1 MSQRLQSHSTVLTA
15 ARQTMAAWSKLLESP
30 NDIPTVYKSYF
41 DKTFGKDQRFP
52 YVILTPSLDK
62 FPRKTTEKLICDS
75 DDSIHIFERNGD
87 RIVASSYPYRDIC
100 GVELGII
107 LLDSWLTISGKT
119 SQGEAGVTTIEFNT
133 TSLRHFADI
142 LNKLRSAP
150 PLVNPGQVAVEKE
163 KFDHLAEVNFKFM
176 NYGRES
182 LLPGEIVLQVLLQ
195 PEIRQS
201 LWSVFGKAFYKII
214 SLAHLTVL
222 TDRELILIRDSERNK
237 ASQISRYG
245 GVWQYLPLSC
255 IESLTLSEPAN
266 NRLVLSIQCKPGKTI
281 EKLFE
286 ISSRSELEQFCSR
299 LRTLIPSVHTIR

>member
-1 MSQRLQSHSTVLTA
+1 MSQRLQSQSTVLTA
-15 ARQTMAAWSKLLESP
+15 ARQTMAAWSKVLESP
-30 NDIPTVYKSYF
+30 NDIPTVYKSCF
-41 DKTFGKDQRFP
+41 DKTFEKDQRFP
-52 YVILTPSLDK
+52 YVLLTPSLDK
-62 FPRKTTEKLICDS
+62 FPRKTTEKLVCDTE
-75 DDSIHIFERNGD
+75 DSLHIFERNGD
-87 RIVASSYPYRDIC
+87 RIAARSYPYRDIF
-100 GVELGII
+100 GVEMGII
-107 LLDSWLTISGKT
+107 LLDSRLTISGKT
-119 SQGEAGVTTIEFNT
+119 SQGQAGVTTIEFNT
-133 TSLRHFADI
+133 TSLRHFAAI

-150 PLVNPGQVAVEKE
+150 QAMDSAQLVVEKE

-182 LLPGEIVLQVLLQ
+182 LLPGETVLQVLLQ
-195 PEIRQS
+195 PEIRQP

-222 TDRELILIRDSERNK
+222 TDRELILIRDSDRSK

-266 NRLVLSIQCKPGKTI
+266 NRLVLSMQCKPGRTI

-286 ISSRSELEQFCSR
+286 ISGRSELEQFCSR
-299 LRTLIPSVHTIR
+299 LRILIQSVHTIR